1 MDKSTN
7 TAKLLILSVS
17 IISVLF
23 AVLLYT
29 KALPFSVQTSSL
41 LMLLT
46 LIITATLN
54 LAYLF
59 LFSKKGETSGINEG
73 MNIFD
78 SIAEA
83 VLVFNENGSFEY
95 ANQSALKIL
104 RKDIDSVQGKSYT
117 EVLPLFSDTGDS
129 IYIGADKDPINKALQ
144 SGQQQQLKNLQLYF
158 KDETVYLNVSV
169 SPYEDPNTHKK
180 RVVVLMQDITEE
192 QALEK
197 MKLDF
202 VAMAAHELRTPMTS
216 IRGYLELLINETEY
230 YLQPVHRKFLEHA
243 LLASDRLVNLM
254 SNLLSVSQIERHKV
268 KLNLMPVDIND
279 IIEKTMT
286 SFRPDAKEKNLKFA
300 YIRPPGDVPR
310 VKGDPKYIRQIIDNL
325 VSNAIS
331 YTAKG
336 SVTVSL
342 HYQPGGHQ
350 VTISV
355 KDTGQGIPVE
365 ALPHM
370 FEKFYRVSSL
380 LEQGSKGT
388 GLGLYI
394 AKKLIEMQ
402 GGRIWVESVEGKG
415 TVFSFALPTYR
426 EGDDKKS

>member
-1 MDKSTN
+1 MDKPTN
-7 TAKLLILSVS
+7 TAKITILASSFIIMLVGLLI
-17 IISVLF
+17 
-23 AVLLYT
+23 YT
-29 KALPFSVQTSSL
+29 HVIPLATKTSSL
-41 LMLLT
+41 S
-46 LIITATLN
+46 LIFL
-54 LAYLF
+54 LF
-59 LFSKKGETSGINEG
+59 LSAALNITYLVYSMRNSQHTNTDEDTSLFN
-73 MNIFD
+73 

-83 VLVFNENGSFEY
+83 VLIFNGNGSFKY
-95 ANQSALKIL
+95 ANEAALKIL
-104 RKDIDSVQGKSYT
+104 RKKLTDIQEKSYT

-129 IYIGADKDPINKALQ
+129 IYLGADNDPINKALQ
-144 SGQQQQLKNLQLYF
+144 SSKQQQLKNLQLYF
-158 KDETVYLNVSV
+158 KDETTYLNVSIN
-169 SPYEDPNTHKK
+169 PHEDSKTHEK

-254 SNLLSVSQIERHKV
+254 SNLLSVSQIERHKI
-268 KLNLMPVDIND
+268 KLNPMPVDIND
-279 IIEKTMT
+279 TIEKTMT

-300 YIRPPGDVPR
+300 YIRPPGDIPKI
-310 VKGDPKYIRQIIDNL
+310 KGDPKYIRQIIDNL

-342 HYQPGGHQ
+342 HFQPGGHQ

-394 AKKLIEMQ
+394 AKKLIELQ
-402 GGRIWVESVEGKG
+402 GGRIWVESIEGKG

-426 EGDDKKS
+426 EGSDKKS